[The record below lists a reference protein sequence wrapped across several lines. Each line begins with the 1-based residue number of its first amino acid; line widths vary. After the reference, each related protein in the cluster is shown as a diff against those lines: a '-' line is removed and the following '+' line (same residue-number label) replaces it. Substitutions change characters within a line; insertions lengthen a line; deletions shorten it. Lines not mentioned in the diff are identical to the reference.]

1 MWGSLSTETIL
12 QRRGSRRLPS
22 GLFEQLQ
29 CLRSMG
35 GLSSLS
41 SGTPRRVIPC
51 PSPAELCS
59 RTSEP
64 PPVIWRIFCLLKF
77 LCQQLQ
83 EGAPD
88 AGAEMNASSHS
99 TCDCLIIA
107 LITTPALPL
116 FGTVTCGKT
125 SLSRL
130 KLTARQ
136 REAIGEQ
143 NLKTHMEKELCSS
156 ACEWTIEESD
166 KVIAIIILRSRHF
179 YNIWQLPIYPALSWT
194 QETDYQDRQ
203 LKRNWSLKKK
213 KYFVFNRGDSA
224 EVRHGREAGV
234 LSFTSSPFAF

>member
-1 MWGSLSTETIL
+1 MRGSLSTETIL
-12 QRRGSRRLPS
+12 QSWGSRRLPS

-35 GLSSLS
+35 G
-41 SGTPRRVIPC
+41 TPRRVIPC

-59 RTSEP
+59 RTWEP
-64 PPVIWRIFCLLKF
+64 PPVIWRLFCLLKF

-83 EGAPD
+83 EEALA

-99 TCDCLIIA
+99 TCDRLIIA

-116 FGTVTCGKT
+116 FGTITCRKT

-136 REAIGEQ
+136 REAIDEQ
-143 NLKTHMEKELCSS
+143 NLKTHMEKELCSNT
-156 ACEWTIEESD
+156 CEWTMEESD
-166 KVIAIIILRSRHF
+166 KVIAIIILRSRHV
-179 YNIWQLPIYPALSWT
+179 YNIWQLPIHPPLPWT
-194 QETDYQDRQ
+194 HETDYQDRQ

-213 KYFVFNRGDSA
+213 IFVFNRGDSA
-224 EVRHGREAGV
+224 EVKQGREAGV